1 MPRLVYIVRLVAI
14 SCAALTGAAAA
25 QDAPRDVEIRV
36 AQVRDNIHVLYGQG
50 GNIGISIGKDGVF
63 MIDDQFAPLTG
74 KILEAVATLT
84 DKPVKFLV
92 NTHWHFDHT
101 GGNENFGKEG
111 ALIVAH
117 ENVRTL
123 MSAEQVIEA
132 FGQTVPAAPP
142 EALPVI
148 TFTDSMTFHWNED
161 EVKVTHVLPAHTDGD
176 SFVHFVN
183 DNVIHAGD
191 LYFNGMY
198 PFIDAEHGGS
208 IDGMIAA
215 TSRILR
221 LADDDTRIIPGH
233 GEVSGVR
240 ELRTFREMLRTVRD
254 NIQLQIAAGKTKE
267 EIIAAKPT
275 AQFDEAWG
283 GGFLQPDQWV
293 GIVIDSL
300 KNAKANDGA
309 DAAAGDGDARNG
321 EGRGRNRQRA
331 EDSDDG
337 AAEDTG
343 DDGG

>member
-1 MPRLVYIVRLVAI
+1 
-14 SCAALTGAAAA
+14 
-25 QDAPRDVEIRV
+25 
-36 AQVRDNIHVLYGQG
+36 
-50 GNIGISIGKDGVF
+50 

-84 DKPVKFLV
+84 DKPVQFLV

-111 ALIVAH
+111 AVIVAH
-117 ENVRTL
+117 ENVRKL
-123 MSAEQVIEA
+123 MSAEQVMEA
-132 FGQTVPAAPP
+132 FGQTVPPAPP
-142 EALPVI
+142 DALPVI
-148 TFTDSMTFHWNED
+148 TFTDSMTFHWNDD
-161 EVKVTHVLPAHTDGD
+161 EVKVVHVPPAHTDGD

-208 IDGMIAA
+208 IDGMIAG
-215 TSRILR
+215 TTRILR

-240 ELRTFREMLRTVRD
+240 ELRTYREMLRTVRD
-254 NIQLQIAAGKTKE
+254 SIALQIKEGKSRE

-293 GIVIDSL
+293 GIVFDSMQNVPEEGAEEEANQGAGRTRMRQRNDDE
-300 KNAKANDGA
+300 NAVNEN
-309 DAAAGDGDARNG
+309 AGDGDSSHA
-321 EGRGRNRQRA
+321 
-331 EDSDDG
+331 SW
-337 AAEDTG
+337 
-343 DDGG
+343 